1 MKTKREEYISK
12 MTRDLRQWSKAI
24 EAYKVRASRGPIDLQ
39 SDYDQS
45 IRNLQEKRDLL
56 SSKLQELQKSDVDAW
71 TVLEPGVE
79 TAKRELRD
87 AFEEARYAV
96 KKAA

>member
-1 MKTKREEYISK
+1 MKTKQEEYISK

-24 EAYKVRASRGPIDLQ
+24 EAYKVRASRGPIKLQ

-56 SSKLQELQKSDVDAW
+56 SIKLQELRKSDGDAW

-79 TAKRELRD
+79 TAKHELRD

>member
-12 MTRDLRQWSKAI
+12 MARDLSEWSKAI
-24 EAYKVRASRGPIDLQ
+24 EAYKVRASRGPIDFQ

-56 SSKLQELQKSDVDAW
+56 SSKLRELQKSDGETW
-71 TVLEPGVE
+71 TALEPGVE
-79 TAKRELRD
+79 TAKHELRD

>member
-1 MKTKREEYISK
+1 MKTKREEYIFK
-12 MTRDLRQWSKAI
+12 MARDVRQWSKAI
-24 EAYKVRASRGPIDLQ
+24 EAYKVRASKRRIELQ

-45 IRNLQEKRDLL
+45 IRNLREKRDLL
-56 SSKLQELQKSDVDAW
+56 SGKLRELQKSDVDAW

-79 TAKRELRD
+79 TAKHELRD